1 VQIYILQL
9 FKNLFS
15 LFNVKSH
22 FFLLFKAESLLI
34 LYNIILTNMVSTDL
48 KDALRIFFGF
58 DNFKGNQEQI
68 IENLLGG
75 KNTFVI
81 MPTGGGKS
89 LCYQLPALILEG
101 TAIVVS
107 PLIALMKNQVDAIRN
122 VSDNENVAH
131 FLNSSLSKTEI
142 NKVKSD
148 IQNGHTKLLYVA
160 PESLT
165 KQEYIDFLT
174 SVNISFFA
182 IDEAHCISEWGH
194 DFRPEYRRLRDI
206 FEKISNVPIIALT
219 ATATPKVQLDIQK
232 NLNMLDATV
241 YKSSFN
247 RENLYYEIRPKV
259 DVEKEIIKYIK
270 AREGKSGIIYCLS
283 RKKVEEF
290 AELLNLNGINALPY
304 HAGLDAATRAKHQ
317 DMFLMEDANVIVAT
331 IAFGMGIDKPD
342 VRFVIHHDIPK
353 SLESYY
359 QETGRAGRDGGE
371 GECVVFYS
379 YKDIEKLEKFLQGKP
394 ISEQEIGK
402 QLLHE
407 IVSYTET
414 SVCRRKYILHYFGE
428 QFDESN
434 CKNMCDNCKHPREK
448 TEGKDFVHLLL
459 KSVKALEEVQKPKHI
474 CSFITGNLTPDIKS
488 YKHDQLPLFG
498 KGKEKDEHFWN
509 AVIRQSLVFG
519 LLQKEIET
527 YGTIKLT
534 DLGNEFIDNPT
545 SFQLIKERKFDDE
558 EGDFEIATS
567 SKGGAFDEVLFDML
581 VDLRK
586 NISKQKKI
594 PPFVIFQEP
603 SLKDMCF
610 QYPITIEELTN
621 IQGVGT
627 GKAARYG
634 APFVDLIHQYV
645 EENEIER
652 PQDLVVKS
660 LINKSG
666 LKVQLIHN
674 IDRKLPLEDIGKA
687 QGKSLEEIIDEIE
700 GIVASGTRV
709 NINYYIN
716 DILDQD
722 NQEEIFDYFSDAET
736 DDIKEAF
743 KEFDGDYSEEELRL
757 MRIKFMSEMAN

>member
-1 VQIYILQL
+1 MVQ
-9 FKNLFS
+9 
-15 LFNVKSH
+15 
-22 FFLLFKAESLLI
+22 
-34 LYNIILTNMVSTDL
+34 TDL
-48 KDALRIFFGF
+48 KGALRTFFGF
-58 DNFKGNQEQI
+58 DSFKGKQEDI
-68 IENLLGG
+68 INNVLEG

-89 LCYQLPALILEG
+89 LCYQLPALLSEG

-122 VSDNENVAH
+122 VSDSESVAH

-142 NKVKSD
+142 TRVKTD
-148 IQNGHTKLLYVA
+148 IQAGKTKLLYVA

-174 SVNISFFA
+174 SVDISFFA

-194 DFRPEYRRLRDI
+194 DFRPEYRRLREI

-219 ATATPKVQLDIQK
+219 ATATPKVQFDIQK
-232 NLNMLDATV
+232 NLNMLDAKLF
-241 YKSSFN
+241 KSSFN
-247 RENLYYEIRPKV
+247 RDNLYYEIRPKK
-259 DVEKEIIKYIK
+259 DVEKEIIRYIRGK
-270 AREGKSGIIYCLS
+270 EGKSGIIYCLS
-283 RKKVEEF
+283 RKKVEEL
-290 AELLNLNGINALPY
+290 AELLQVNGINALPY

-317 DMFLMEDANVIVAT
+317 DMFLMEETSIIVAT

-394 ISEQEIGK
+394 VAEQEIGK

-428 QFDESN
+428 QFDEAECN
-434 CKNMCDNCKHPREK
+434 CMCDNCKYPRERS
-448 TEGKDFVHLLL
+448 EGKEYVKLMLDAVTELQEQQKAKHLC
-459 KSVKALEEVQKPKHI
+459 A
-474 CSFITGNLTPDIKS
+474 FIAGNVTADIKS
-488 YKHDQLPLFG
+488 YRHDQLPLFG
-498 KGKEKDEHFWN
+498 KGSERDEHFWN
-509 AVIRQSLVFG
+509 AVIRQSLVGGFIS
-519 LLQKEIET
+519 KDIET

-534 DLGNEFIDNPT
+534 EKGIAFRDNPV
-545 SFQLIKERKFDDE
+545 SFMLIKERIFTGTDGEDADIVTT
-558 EGDFEIATS
+558 G
-567 SKGGAFDEVLFDML
+567 KGGAFDDVLYTQL
-581 VDLRK
+581 LDLRK
-586 NISKQKKI
+586 SISKTKNI

-603 SLKDMCF
+603 SLKDMCL
-610 QYPITIEELTN
+610 QYPITMDELTN

-634 APFVDLIHQYV
+634 QPFLALIQAYV
-645 EENEIER
+645 EENDIER
-652 PQDLVVKS
+652 PQDMVVKS
-660 LINKSG
+660 LINKSV
-666 LKVQLIHN
+666 LKVQLIQN

-687 QGKSLEEIIDEIE
+687 QGKSMEEVIEEIE

-709 NINYYIN
+709 NINYYID
-716 DILDQD
+716 DILDSD
-722 NQEEIFDYFSDAET
+722 NQEEIYDYFKEAET
-736 DDIKEAF
+736 DDLIEAY
-743 KEFDGDYSEEELRL
+743 KEFDGDYTEEELRL

>member
-1 VQIYILQL
+1 MQVVQQ
-9 FKNLFS
+9 S
-15 LFNVKSH
+15 LKGA
-22 FFLLFKAESLLI
+22 L
-34 LYNIILTNMVSTDL
+34 ST
-48 KDALRIFFGF
+48 FFGF
-58 DNFKGNQEQI
+58 DSFKGEQEAI
-68 IENLLGG
+68 INNVLNG
-75 KNTFVI
+75 NNSFVI

-89 LCYQLPALILEG
+89 LCYQLPALLSEG

-122 VSDNENVAH
+122 VSDNDAIAH

-142 NKVKSD
+142 NRAKAD
-148 IQNGHTKLLYVA
+148 ITAGHTKLLYVA

-194 DFRPEYRRLRDI
+194 DFRPEYRRLREI

-232 NLNMLDATV
+232 NLNMLDAKL

-247 RENLYYEIRPKV
+247 RDNLYYEIRPKK
-259 DVEKEIIKYIK
+259 DVEKEIIKYIRNK
-270 AREGKSGIIYCLS
+270 PGKSGIIYCLS
-283 RKKVEEF
+283 RKKVEEL
-290 AELLNLNGINALPY
+290 AELLNVNGINALPY
-304 HAGLDAATRAKHQ
+304 HAGLDAQTRGRHQ
-317 DMFLMEDANVIVAT
+317 DMFLMEEASVIVAT

-353 SLESYY
+353 SIESYY

-394 ISEQEIGK
+394 VAEQEIGK
-402 QLLHE
+402 QLLNE
-407 IVSYTET
+407 MVSYSET

-428 QFDESN
+428 FFDEKKCN
-434 CKNMCDNCKHPREK
+434 NYCDNCKHPREK
-448 TEGKDFVHLLL
+448 TEGKDYVSILL
-459 KSVKALEEVQKPKHI
+459 KTVVALEEQQKAKYL
-474 CSFITGNLTPDIKS
+474 CVFMAGNITADVKN
-488 YKHDQLPLFG
+488 YKHNLHLLFG
-498 KGKEKDEHFWN
+498 EGKEKDEHFWN
-509 AVIRQSLVFG
+509 AVIRQSLVGGFIS
-519 LLQKEIET
+519 KDIET
-527 YGTIKLT
+527 YGTIKMT
-534 DLGNEFIDNPT
+534 DLGHQFIKNPK
-545 SFQLIKERKFDDE
+545 SFMLIKEHDFTGAEDDE
-558 EGDFEIATS
+558 NGIITG
-567 SKGGAFDEVLFDML
+567 KGGAFDEILYDAL

-586 NISKQKKI
+586 SISKQKNI

-610 QYPITIEELTN
+610 QYPITMDEMTN

-634 APFVDLIHQYV
+634 APFIALIKQYV
-645 EENEIER
+645 EENDIER

-660 LINKSG
+660 LVNKSG
-666 LKVQLIHN
+666 LKVQLIQN
-674 IDRKLPLEDIGKA
+674 IDRKLSLEDIGKS
-687 QGKSLEEIIDEIE
+687 QGKSLDDVIEEIEM
-700 GIVASGTRV
+700 IVSSGTRV
-709 NINYYIN
+709 NINYYID
-716 DILDQD
+716 DILDPD
-722 NQEEIFDYFSDAET
+722 NQEEIYDYFKDAET
-736 DDIKEAF
+736 DNLIAAYH
-743 KEFDGDYSEEELRL
+743 EFDGDYTEEELRL